1 MQLSVASG
9 QGEEL
14 PRLWAVKFHKIC
26 LINLQ
31 KPQCK
36 FCVTVDISCSSAG
49 AGGRGGG
56 NAFHAQQT
64 G

>member
-9 QGEEL
+9 HGEEL

-31 KPQCK
+31 KPRCK
-36 FCVTVDISCSSAG
+36 FSVTVHISRSSTG
-49 AGGRGGG
+49 AGGCGGG